1 MSVAGRIA
9 ERINRSYRYLK
20 PLLVRGRRA
29 EVLSRSGKAK
39 KSTRT
44 LTIANKEFVDFATTS
59 YLGLDSDP
67 SVIRACTDALQ
78 TVGLHR
84 YISRAFFSV
93 REYDILEQQLA
104 SIMSTDDAVV
114 FPSATSL
121 HQTLLPLLTGKTAL
135 VVADDQVHHSMH
147 EALRAC
153 PGAEVHW
160 IRHNDLS
167 AMEAALS
174 RSPEGTEKFV
184 LADGIYSLSGQV
196 APVEKLYRLAEKHD
210 ALLYLDDS
218 HGFGVFG
225 SRGQGVAHFL
235 NGERENLIYVG
246 SLSKAIGCYG
256 GFVATDKEIGTA
268 IRDFAGGIMF
278 SGPLPS
284 VLLAGAVA
292 ATQILLSPRLT
303 EIQARMWEN
312 QRRVVEVVRATG
324 WKPLSDSTPIVCVDF
339 TSVTLVES
347 IVKAMK
353 EAHVLAS
360 VVAFPAVPRGHLRIR
375 LSVSANHTADD
386 IECLGEALQAARS
399 RAEDTS
405 RDPIQAA
412 Y

>member
-9 ERINRSYRYLK
+9 ERITRSYRFLK

-29 EVLSRSGKAK
+29 EVLSRSGTPR
-39 KSTRT
+39 KSTRI
-44 LTIANKEFVDFATTS
+44 LTIANKDFVDFATTS

-67 SVIRACTDALQ
+67 GVIRACTEALQ

-93 REYDILEQQLA
+93 REYEILEQQLA
-104 SIMSTDDAVV
+104 RIMATDDAIV

-121 HQTLLPLLTGKTAL
+121 HQSLLPLLTGKRTL

-153 PGAEVHW
+153 PGAEIHW
-160 IRHNDLS
+160 IRHNDLN
-167 AMEAALS
+167 AMDAALS
-174 RSPEGTEKFV
+174 RCPEGVEKLV

-196 APVEKLYRLAEKHD
+196 APVEKLYRLALKHD
-210 ALLYLDDS
+210 ALFYLDDS

-225 SRGQGVAHFL
+225 AHGEGVAHL
-235 NGERENLIYVG
+235 LEKPRDHLIYVG

-256 GFVATDKEIGTA
+256 GFVATDKDLGTV
-268 IRDFAGGIMF
+268 IRDYAGGIMF

-292 ATQILLSPRLT
+292 ATQILLSPRLAD
-303 EIQARMWEN
+303 IQSRMWEN
-312 QRRVVEVVRATG
+312 QRRVVDAVRAAG
-324 WKPLSDSTPIVCVDF
+324 WEPISDATPIVCVDF
-339 TSVTLVES
+339 TSVNLVES
-347 IVKAMK
+347 IVKCLK

-386 IECLGEALQAARS
+386 IECLGEALQAAHALAEQAA
-399 RAEDTS
+399 RA
-405 RDPIQAA
+405 PIQAA